1 MDFNDN
7 FVSSSHSGCVTLRD
21 SGILTFDISEYNFKR
36 FAKQRIIK
44 HLVFDRHIQLID
56 IFKQNT
62 KIKR

>member
-44 HLVFDRHIQLID
+44 HLVV
-56 IFKQNT
+56 
-62 KIKR
+62 